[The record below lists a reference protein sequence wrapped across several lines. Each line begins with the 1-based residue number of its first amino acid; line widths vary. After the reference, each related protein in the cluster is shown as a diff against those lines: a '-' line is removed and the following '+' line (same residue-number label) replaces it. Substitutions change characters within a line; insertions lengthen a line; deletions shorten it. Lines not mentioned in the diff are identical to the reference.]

1 MGFLRRLFRSHAAV
15 HAAVQPLPAGGLIV
29 SRDGK
34 VVASTISSVYPQALL
49 RDIARDVLLLL
60 RQAREVQMPLAE
72 LSLHFASLRVT
83 AREMR
88 GGAVIFLSPQ
98 KPCRIR
104 TSPFNRL

>member
-1 MGFLRRLFRSHAAV
+1 MGFLRRLFRSQAAV

-29 SRDGK
+29 ARDGK

-49 RDIARDVLLLL
+49 RDITRDVLLLL

-72 LSLHFASLRVT
+72 LSIHFASLRVT

-98 KPCRIR
+98 TAPSAHKP
-104 TSPFNRL
+104 L